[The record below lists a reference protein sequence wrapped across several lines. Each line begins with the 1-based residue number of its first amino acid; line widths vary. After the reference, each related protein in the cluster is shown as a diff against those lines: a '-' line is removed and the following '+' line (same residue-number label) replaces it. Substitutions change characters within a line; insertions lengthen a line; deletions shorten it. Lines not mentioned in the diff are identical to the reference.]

1 MGLMKSNGGVLD
13 REPVYESKDLTSL
26 LVSLSS
32 TEAETRRAAARDLLT
47 YPEAIHA
54 LGQQLQCEQDPQ
66 VLDCILNTLGCF
78 ATPEAVEQM
87 LPCLRS
93 SDPFKRNQAIE
104 VLKGLSDVA
113 APFIEKLLADPD
125 PDVRIFAVNVLESL
139 RHPQVVQWL
148 LTVIRTDEHVNVC
161 ATALDLLAE
170 LGDESCV
177 PALNALSSR
186 FAGEPYLEF
195 TIGMAMDRI
204 LEGKRCAE

>member
-1 MGLMKSNGGVLD
+1 MGLMKSNGMVLD
-13 REPVYESKDLTSL
+13 QEPICESKDLAL
-26 LVSLSS
+26 LLAALRSVDP
-32 TEAETRRAAARDLLT
+32 EVRRAAARDLVGF
-47 YPEAIHA
+47 PDAIHE
-54 LGQQLQCEQDPQ
+54 LGDQLQCEQDAQ

-78 ATPEAVEQM
+78 ATPEAVAQI

-113 APFIEKLLADPD
+113 APFVEKLLADPD

-139 RHPQVVQWL
+139 RHPEVVNWL
-148 LTVIRTDEHVNVC
+148 LVVIQRDEHVNVC
-161 ATALDLLAE
+161 GTALDLLAE
-170 LGDESCV
+170 LGDESCI
-177 PALNALSSR
+177 PALKALSSR
-186 FAGEPYLEF
+186 FEGEPYLEF